1 MKVKVV
7 YTSHCKDAKLL
18 AEDIARYAK
27 TYAQPMTNFNFQE
40 EIDLLVIGFDD
51 YLCIKDKEL
60 EDFIMKLKRKYIKN
74 VALFNMF
81 CFSNKKMEKAIQLCQ
96 ENDLPLMRET
106 YSSRRKLRQQNRL
119 TNDTIEGGRLYN
131 VDMKTICRNNY

>member
-27 TYAQPMTNFNFQE
+27 TYAQPIYGFDFNEQ
-40 EIDLLVIGFDD
+40 IDLLVIGFDD

-60 EDFIMKLKRKYIKN
+60 ENFIMNLQRKYIKN
-74 VALFNMF
+74 VALFNTF
-81 CFSNKKMEKAIQLCQ
+81 CFSNKKMDKAIKLCQ
-96 ENDLPLMRET
+96 QNNLPLMRET
-106 YSSRRKLRQQNRL
+106 YSSKRSIRPSRRLN
-119 TNDTIEGGRLYN
+119 NDTIEGGRLYII
-131 VDMKTICRNNY
+131 DMITICRNYY